1 MSTAQPAAITL
12 NIYHCSDQ
20 EPLHCPTQL
29 LHWDVCL
36 QNESTE
42 YREDNNTVFL
52 KHLKIWQMLSTHFC
66 QQPLVKIKLGR
77 WWGLLNAQ
85 TTAEGGGGDGVV
97 WWQGCLCRGYTQG
110 TGIEAS
116 SGRRRHVH
124 WDLITTA
131 LLGPAPVT
139 MHRTSCHAAAMPPY
153 SVLKSYSVHNKSF
166 FTAMLQRR
174 CVRWFISY

>member
-42 YREDNNTVFL
+42 YWEDNNTVFL
-52 KHLKIWQMLSTHFC
+52 KNLKIWQMLSTSTHFC

-85 TTAEGGGGDGVV
+85 TTVEGGGDGVG

-116 SGRRRHVH
+116 SGREETCALRS
-124 WDLITTA
+124 DNQCTA
-131 LLGPAPVT
+131 GTGSGYHAP
-139 MHRTSCHAAAMPPY
+139 HQLSRCCHATLFCPQ
-153 SVLKSYSVHNKSF
+153 VLLRS
-166 FTAMLQRR
+166 
-174 CVRWFISY
+174 